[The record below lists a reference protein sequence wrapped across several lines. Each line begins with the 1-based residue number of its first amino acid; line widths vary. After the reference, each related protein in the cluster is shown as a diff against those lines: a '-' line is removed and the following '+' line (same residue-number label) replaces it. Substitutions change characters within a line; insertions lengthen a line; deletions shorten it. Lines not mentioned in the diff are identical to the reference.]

1 MSLLRNRRELAKEI
15 REFDPKSLDEK
26 SRKALI
32 RFRVAWI
39 LLMVGVMGNSLSIIW
54 HNSPALYARWS
65 SAVDFF
71 QGFVIGLMLASIF
84 VLVRQERILRKILSG
99 S

>member
-1 MSLLRNRRELAKEI
+1 MPLQGNRRELAKEI
-15 REFDPKSLDEK
+15 RDLDPKSLDEK
-26 SRKALI
+26 GRKALI

-39 LLMVGVMGNSLSIIW
+39 LLMVGVMGNSVSIVW
-54 HNSPALYARWS
+54 HNSPGLYARW
-65 SAVDFF
+65 AAGGDFF
-71 QGFVIGLMLASIF
+71 QGFVIGVMLASIF